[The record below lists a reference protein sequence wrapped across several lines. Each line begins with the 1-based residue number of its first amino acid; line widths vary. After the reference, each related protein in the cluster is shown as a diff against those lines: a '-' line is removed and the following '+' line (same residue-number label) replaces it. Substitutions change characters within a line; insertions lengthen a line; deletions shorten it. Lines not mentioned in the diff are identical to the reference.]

1 MPLVPHPDSDRL
13 HRCLNRCLPFAASWT
28 GTVFRATHIE
38 FATRGDIV
46 SGEGA
51 RLHGARWTPK
61 GGFRT
66 VYGSLRAEMALSEL
80 LEGHRR
86 KGLPDV
92 HALPVVVVGLDV
104 SLVRVLDLT
113 TRQIRRSLGVSLR
126 DMTGEPWERLQR
138 RGREAL
144 TQAIGRLACASGLEG
159 LLVPSAVPG
168 SSSERNLVVFRDQ
181 LLPGSRVEVVHP
193 EQLATRREKK
203 T

>member
-1 MPLVPHPDSDRL
+1 MRLTPHPDSDRL
-13 HRCLNRCLPFAASWT
+13 YRCLNRCLPFAASWN

-38 FATRGDIV
+38 FATRRDLA

-61 GGFRT
+61 GAFRT
-66 VYGSLRAEMALSEL
+66 VYGSLRAEVALSEL

-86 KGLPDV
+86 MGLPDV
-92 HALPVVVVGLDV
+92 QALPVVLVGLDV

-113 TRQIRRSLGVSLR
+113 ARPIQRSLGVSR
-126 DMTGEPWERLQR
+126 QDMIGEPWEQLQR

-144 TQAIGRLACASGLEG
+144 TQAIGKVAWASGLEG

-168 SSSERNLVVFRDQ
+168 LSSERNLVVFPDQ
-181 LLPGSRVEVVHP
+181 LSLGSRVEIVHP
-193 EQLATRREKK
+193 EHLASRRGKK

>member
-1 MPLVPHPDSDRL
+1 MRLTPHPDSARL
-13 HRCLNRCLPFAASWT
+13 YRSLKRCLPFVTSWN

-38 FATRGDIV
+38 FATRRDLA

-51 RLHGARWTPK
+51 WLHGARWTPK

-92 HALPVVVVGLDV
+92 QALPVVLVGLDV

-113 TRQIRRSLGVSLR
+113 ARR
-126 DMTGEPWERLQR
+126 
-138 RGREAL
+138 
-144 TQAIGRLACASGLEG
+144 
-159 LLVPSAVPG
+159 
-168 SSSERNLVVFRDQ
+168 
-181 LLPGSRVEVVHP
+181 
-193 EQLATRREKK
+193 
-203 T
+203 